1 MFKRRLYIK
10 NNLDPFPISRTK
22 IDLFFEC
29 KRCFYLDLKF
39 GIKRP
44 HGTPLVINNRIIE
57 QIKKE
62 FDFFREKNMVHPEI
76 LNLKRNLI
84 PIKHNKLIEWKNSF
98 KGIRFTEKKT
108 NLQFYGTIDD
118 LWLDTENNKKICV
131 IYKST
136 SKKEALDIT
145 NVWPG
150 YWKQLSF
157 YSYLL
162 KKNNVDISSNGL
174 ILYIN
179 ASNELDSQNS
189 ELKFDFYLFE
199 KILDFSW
206 IEKTIYEIYEL
217 LNNENIP
224 DCNEKCKFCNYFK
237 NIKNKLDEKS

>member
-29 KRCFYLDLKF
+29 KRCFHLDLKF

-98 KGIRFTEKKT
+98 KGIRF
-108 NLQFYGTIDD
+108 
-118 LWLDTENNKKICV
+118 
-131 IYKST
+131 
-136 SKKEALDIT
+136 
-145 NVWPG
+145 
-150 YWKQLSF
+150 
-157 YSYLL
+157 
-162 KKNNVDISSNGL
+162 
-174 ILYIN
+174 
-179 ASNELDSQNS
+179 
-189 ELKFDFYLFE
+189 
-199 KILDFSW
+199 
-206 IEKTIYEIYEL
+206 IEKNSDIL
-217 LNNENIP
+217 LCSCYVWNWKIT
-224 DCNEKCKFCNYFK
+224 K
-237 NIKNKLDEKS
+237 NMSRSQ